1 MTLPALTLG
10 IEEEYQ
16 IIKPESR
23 ELKSYIQEF
32 LDQGRVVLQDQ
43 IKQEFLQSQVEVGS
57 HICRNIQE
65 IRAEVLRLRRSICKL
80 AEDNGLRVAAASTH
94 PFSTWSTQ
102 DVSQGER
109 YTQLQTDMAELARR
123 MLIFGMHIHV
133 GFEDKELMIDVM
145 NQARYFL
152 PHLLALTTSSPFW
165 QGRDTGLKSYRTV
178 IFESLPRTGL
188 PPSLKSW
195 ADYQGFIDT
204 LVKTQCIDEPSK
216 IWWDIRPH
224 SKFPTLE
231 FRVCDICTKVEE
243 AVCLAALVQA
253 IVAKLIKLRQTN
265 RSWRPYRHHLITENK
280 WRAVRYGIAGN
291 LIDFGKQKEVP
302 MRVLAGEILDF
313 IDDVVDEL
321 KSRRE
326 VEYVHTI
333 LAEGTSAD
341 RQVDVYKRT
350 GSLEAVVDHLVE
362 ETRET
367 CFD

>member
-1 MTLPALTLG
+1 MTLPPLTLG

-32 LDQGRVVLQDQ
+32 LDQGRLVLQDQ

-57 HICRNIQE
+57 HICRNVQE
-65 IRAEVLRLRRSICKL
+65 IRAEVIRLRRSICNL
-80 AEDNGLRVAAASTH
+80 AENNGLQVAAASTH
-94 PFSTWSTQ
+94 PFSTWSSQ

-133 GFEDKELMIDVM
+133 GIEDKELMIDVM

-204 LVKTQCIDEPSK
+204 LVKTRCIDEPTK

-231 FRVCDICTKVEE
+231 FRVCDICTKIDE
-243 AVCLAALVQA
+243 AVCLAAIVQA
-253 IVAKLIKLRQTN
+253 IVAKLIKLRMN
-265 RSWRPYRHHLITENK
+265 NMSWRPYRHHLVTENK
-280 WRAVRYGIAGN
+280 WRAVRYGIEGN

-302 MRVLAGEILDF
+302 MRFLAREVLEF
-313 IDDVVDEL
+313 VDDVVDEL
-321 KSRRE
+321 KSRKE
-326 VEYVHTI
+326 VEYIHHM
-333 LAEGTSAD
+333 LSEGTSAD
-341 RQVDVYKRT
+341 RQLDVFRRT
-350 GSLEAVVDHLVE
+350 GSVEAVVDHLVK
-362 ETRET
+362 ETREG
-367 CFD
+367 CED